1 MGARPVEWEGM
12 IVPDAWIPTQ
22 LQPLTGGVRRVRAP
36 GGTVG
41 EVVAELERRFPGIEA
56 RLVHEGEVMPGMSVV
71 VDGDQTQLGLLQP
84 VEESSEVHFI
94 PAVGGG

>member
-1 MGARPVEWEGM
+1 MPE
-12 IVPDAWIPTQ
+12 AWIPTQ
-22 LQPLTGGVRRVRAP
+22 LQPLTGGVRRVQAQ

-56 RLVHEGEVMPGMSVV
+56 RLVLEGDVMPGMSVV
-71 VDGDQTQLGLLQP
+71 VDGDQTHLGLLQP

-94 PAVGGG
+94 PAVGGGSPRRLSGRLR

>member
-1 MGARPVEWEGM
+1 MGAQAVERECVV
-12 IVPDAWIPTQ
+12 VPEAWIPTQ
-22 LQPLTGGVRRVRAP
+22 LQALTGGVRRVSAD

-56 RLVHEGEVMPGMSVV
+56 RLVFEGEVMPGMSVV